1 MNEAEIWKKISTGKF
16 WYSGGIVYDQN
27 KNIAGQTTTTPIEIM
42 KSVGKAVPGDSDNAV
57 YGGCTWDTT
66 FLFENNKSIYKPD
79 GDHKP
84 TMFKPDLA
92 QCIDAFLDAET
103 KEFIMNSLEKAYSTM
118 RKYCTGDFVVSAMI
132 ATKPVMSLPMHIH
145 AVQRQLSFT
154 YFVSSN
160 VNKPNT
166 SVVVLNKDNQINEM
180 PYPDSKDFFAVL
192 DTSLWH
198 GVKTLEGD
206 NNHYIYFV
214 FDEVELLDNNSIEI
228 QKFYTV

>member
-1 MNEAEIWKKISTGKF
+1 MNEADIWKKISTGKF
-16 WYSGGIVYDQN
+16 WSSGGIVYDQN
-27 KNIAGQTTTTPIEIM
+27 KNIAVQLPAIPIEIM
-42 KSVGKAVPGDSDNAV
+42 KSAGKAVSGDSDNAV
-57 YGGCTWDTT
+57 YGGCTWDTN
-66 FLFENNKSIYKPD
+66 FLFENNKSIYKSD

-84 TMFKPDLA
+84 LMFKPDLA
-92 QCIDAFLDAET
+92 QCINAFLDDET
-103 KEFIMNSLEKAYSTM
+103 KEFIMNLLEKAYSTM
-118 RKYCTGDFVVSAMI
+118 QKYCTGDFIVSVMI
-132 ATKPVMSLPMHIH
+132 ATKPVTSLPMHIH
-145 AVQRQLSFT
+145 AMQRMLSFT
-154 YFVSSN
+154 YCVSSN

-166 SVVVLNKDNQINEM
+166 SAVILSTDNQINEM
-180 PYPDSKDFFAVL
+180 PYPDSKEFFAVL